1 MALLRK
7 RSEFIRVVAVV
18 TAGSFLGACMK
29 WQTQSLQP
37 KRFRAADTTQTARL
51 TLTSGDTLI
60 VRGPVIVG
68 DSLVGRQKRSGLA
81 FDSLPRVNVPL
92 TAITKAE
99 LRKHDPAASVGVLL
113 LGVAGVVTIAA
124 VIWAASNPC
133 LAFCTAGHTQD

>member
-7 RSEFIRVVAVV
+7 HIDLLRLVAFV
-18 TAGSFLGACMK
+18 TASTFLGACMK

-37 KRFRAADTTQTARL
+37 ERFRAADTTQTARL

-81 FDSLPRVNVPL
+81 FDSLPQVSVPL
-92 TAITKAE
+92 TAISKAE
-99 LRKHDPAASVGVLL
+99 LRKPDPAASVGVLL

-133 LAFCTAGHTQD
+133 LGFCPAGHSQD